1 MESTE
6 IRNTKEYIGMVAEE
20 LQRLKQR
27 ENAVILAHYY
37 VDGQVQAMADYVG
50 DSYYLA
56 KIAARSDKQT
66 IVFCG
71 VRFMGESAKILNPS
85 RRVLLPDAQAD
96 CPMAHMARAEDIRR
110 LRAEIPNLAVVCYIN
125 STAALKAESD
135 VCVTSS
141 NALKIVSALPNQDI
155 LFIPDDNLGHYIA
168 ARLPEKRFHYLGGH
182 CPVHSV
188 VLAQDVESEKLAHPA
203 AKVLT
208 HPECRGEVRALS
220 DFVGSTSEIISF
232 AEKSDAKEFILCTE
246 PGVLYELSLRC
257 AGKKFYPVTPLC
269 LDMKLVTP
277 EKVLACLN
285 GGGFEVKMG
294 EEEMNAA
301 RRPLE
306 RMLELAK

>member
-1 MESTE
+1 MDA
-6 IRNTKEYIGMVAEE
+6 RE
-20 LQRLKQR
+20 LQELKER
-27 ENAVILAHYY
+27 ADAVVLAHYY
-37 VDGQVQAMADYVG
+37 VDGTVQAMADCVG

-56 KIAARSDKQT
+56 KVAAQSEKST

-85 RRVLLPDAQAD
+85 RRVLLPDGRAD
-96 CPMAHMARAEDIRR
+96 CPMAHMAKTEDVRR
-110 LRAEIPNLAVVCYIN
+110 LRAEIPGLAVVCYIN

-141 NALKIVSALPNQDI
+141 NALKIVSALPNKDI

-182 CPVHSV
+182 CPVHAV

-220 DFVGSTSEIISF
+220 DFVGSTAEIISF
-232 AEKSDAKEFILCTE
+232 AEKSDSKEFILCTE
-246 PGVLYELSLRC
+246 PGVLYELSRRC
-257 AGKKFYPVTPLC
+257 PGKVFYPVTPVC
-269 LDMKLVTP
+269 ADMKFITP
-277 EKVLACLN
+277 EEVLACLR
-285 GGGFEVKMG
+285 GEGFEVTMSA
-294 EEEMNAA
+294 EEMDAA

>member
-1 MESTE
+1 MDA
-6 IRNTKEYIGMVAEE
+6 RE
-20 LQRLKQR
+20 LQELKER
-27 ENAVILAHYY
+27 ADAVVLAHYY
-37 VDGQVQAMADYVG
+37 VDGTVQAMADYVG

-56 KIAARSDKQT
+56 KVAAQSEKST

-85 RRVLLPDAQAD
+85 RRVLLPDGRAD
-96 CPMAHMARAEDIRR
+96 CPMAHMAKTEDVRR
-110 LRAEIPNLAVVCYIN
+110 LRAEIPGLAVVCYIN

-141 NALKIVSALPNQDI
+141 NALKIVSALPNKDI

-182 CPVHSV
+182 CPVHAV

-220 DFVGSTSEIISF
+220 DFVGSTAEIISF
-232 AEKSDAKEFILCTE
+232 AEKSDSKEFILCTE
-246 PGVLYELSLRC
+246 PGVLYELSRRC
-257 AGKKFYPVTPLC
+257 TGKVFYPVTPVC
-269 LDMKLVTP
+269 ADMKFITP
-277 EKVLACLN
+277 EEVLACLR
-285 GGGFEVKMG
+285 GEGFEVTMSA
-294 EEEMNAA
+294 EEMDAA

>member
-1 MESTE
+1 MDA
-6 IRNTKEYIGMVAEE
+6 RE
-20 LQRLKQR
+20 LQELKER
-27 ENAVILAHYY
+27 ADAVVLAHYY
-37 VDGQVQAMADYVG
+37 VDGTVQAMADYVG

-56 KIAARSDKQT
+56 KVAAQSEKST

-85 RRVLLPDAQAD
+85 RRVLLPDGRAD
-96 CPMAHMARAEDIRR
+96 CPMAHMAKTEDVRR
-110 LRAEIPNLAVVCYIN
+110 LRAEIPGLAVVCYIN

-141 NALKIVSALPNQDI
+141 NALKIVSALPNKDI

-168 ARLPEKRFHYLGGH
+168 ARLPEKRFHYMGGH
-182 CPVHSV
+182 CPVHAV
-188 VLAQDVESEKLAHPA
+188 VLAQDVESEKLARPA

-220 DFVGSTSEIISF
+220 DFVGSTAEIISF
-232 AEKSDAKEFILCTE
+232 AEKSDSKEFILCTE
-246 PGVLYELSLRC
+246 PGVLYELSRRC
-257 AGKKFYPVTPLC
+257 PGKVFYPVTPVC
-269 LDMKLVTP
+269 ADMKFITP
-277 EKVLACLN
+277 EEVLACLR
-285 GGGFEVKMG
+285 GEGFEVTMSA
-294 EEEMNAA
+294 EEMDAA

>member
-1 MESTE
+1 MDA
-6 IRNTKEYIGMVAEE
+6 RE
-20 LQRLKQR
+20 LQELKER
-27 ENAVILAHYY
+27 ADAVVLAHYY
-37 VDGQVQAMADYVG
+37 VDGTVQAMADYVG

-56 KIAARSDKQT
+56 KVAAQSEKST

-85 RRVLLPDAQAD
+85 RRVLLPDGRAD
-96 CPMAHMARAEDIRR
+96 CPMAHMAKTEDVRR
-110 LRAEIPNLAVVCYIN
+110 LRQEIPGLAVVCYIN

-141 NALKIVSALPNQDI
+141 NALKIVSALPNKDI

-182 CPVHSV
+182 CPVHAV

-220 DFVGSTSEIISF
+220 DFVGSTAEIISF
-232 AEKSDAKEFILCTE
+232 AEKSDSKEFILCTE
-246 PGVLYELSLRC
+246 PGVLYELSRRC
-257 AGKKFYPVTPLC
+257 PGKVFYPVTPVC
-269 LDMKLVTP
+269 ADMKFITP
-277 EKVLACLN
+277 EEVLACLR
-285 GGGFEVKMG
+285 GEGFEVTMSA
-294 EEEMNAA
+294 EEMDAA

>member
-1 MESTE
+1 MDA
-6 IRNTKEYIGMVAEE
+6 RE
-20 LQRLKQR
+20 LQELKER
-27 ENAVILAHYY
+27 ADAVVLAHYY
-37 VDGQVQAMADYVG
+37 VDGTVQAMADCVG

-56 KIAARSDKQT
+56 KVAAQSEKST

-85 RRVLLPDAQAD
+85 RRVLLPDGRAD
-96 CPMAHMARAEDIRR
+96 CPMAHMAKTEDVRR
-110 LRAEIPNLAVVCYIN
+110 LRREIPGLAVVCYIN

-141 NALKIVSALPNQDI
+141 NALKIASALPNKDI

-182 CPVHSV
+182 CPVHAV
-188 VLAQDVESEKLAHPA
+188 VLAQDVESEKLARPA

-220 DFVGSTSEIISF
+220 DFVGSTAEIISF
-232 AEKSDAKEFILCTE
+232 AEKSDSKEFILCTE
-246 PGVLYELSLRC
+246 PGVLYELSRRC
-257 AGKKFYPVTPLC
+257 PGKVFYPVTPVC
-269 LDMKLVTP
+269 ADMKFITP
-277 EKVLACLN
+277 EEVLACLR
-285 GGGFEVKMG
+285 GEGFEVTMSA
-294 EEEMNAA
+294 EEMDAA

>member
-1 MESTE
+1 MDA
-6 IRNTKEYIGMVAEE
+6 RE
-20 LQRLKQR
+20 LQELKER
-27 ENAVILAHYY
+27 ADAVVLAHYY
-37 VDGQVQAMADYVG
+37 VDGTVQAMADYVG

-56 KIAARSDKQT
+56 KVAAQSEKST

-85 RRVLLPDAQAD
+85 RRVLLPDGRAD
-96 CPMAHMARAEDIRR
+96 CPMAHMAKTEDVRR
-110 LRAEIPNLAVVCYIN
+110 LRAEIPGLAVVCYIN
-125 STAALKAESD
+125 SSAALKAESD

-141 NALKIVSALPNQDI
+141 NALKIVSALPNKDI

-182 CPVHSV
+182 CPVHAV

-220 DFVGSTSEIISF
+220 DFVGSTAEIISF
-232 AEKSDAKEFILCTE
+232 AEKSDSKEFILCTE
-246 PGVLYELSLRC
+246 PGVLYELSRRC
-257 AGKKFYPVTPLC
+257 PGKVFYPVTPVC
-269 LDMKLVTP
+269 ADMKFITP
-277 EKVLACLN
+277 EEVLACLR
-285 GGGFEVKMG
+285 GEGFEVTMSA
-294 EEEMNAA
+294 EEMDAA

>member
-1 MESTE
+1 MDA
-6 IRNTKEYIGMVAEE
+6 RE
-20 LQRLKQR
+20 LQELKER
-27 ENAVILAHYY
+27 ADAVVLAHYY
-37 VDGQVQAMADYVG
+37 VDGTVQAMADYVG

-56 KIAARSDKQT
+56 KVAAQSEKST

-85 RRVLLPDAQAD
+85 RRVLLPDGRAD
-96 CPMAHMARAEDIRR
+96 CPMAHMAKTEDVRR
-110 LRAEIPNLAVVCYIN
+110 LRAEIPGLAVVCYIN

-141 NALKIVSALPNQDI
+141 NALKIVSALPNKDI

-182 CPVHSV
+182 CPVHAV
-188 VLAQDVESEKLAHPA
+188 VLAQDVESEKLARPA

-220 DFVGSTSEIISF
+220 DFVGSTAEIISF
-232 AEKSDAKEFILCTE
+232 AEKSDSKEFILCTE
-246 PGVLYELSLRC
+246 PGVLYELSRRC
-257 AGKKFYPVTPLC
+257 PGKVFYPVTPVC
-269 LDMKLVTP
+269 ADMKFITP
-277 EKVLACLN
+277 EEVLACLR
-285 GGGFEVKMG
+285 GDGFEVTMSA
-294 EEEMNAA
+294 EDMDAA

>member
-1 MESTE
+1 MDA
-6 IRNTKEYIGMVAEE
+6 RE
-20 LQRLKQR
+20 LQELKER
-27 ENAVILAHYY
+27 ADAVVLAHYY
-37 VDGQVQAMADYVG
+37 VDGTVQAMADCVG

-56 KIAARSDKQT
+56 KVAEQSEKST

-85 RRVLLPDAQAD
+85 RRVLLPDGRAD
-96 CPMAHMARAEDIRR
+96 CPMAHMAKTEDVRR
-110 LRAEIPNLAVVCYIN
+110 LRAEIPGLAVVCYIN

-141 NALKIVSALPNQDI
+141 NALKIVSALPNKDI

-182 CPVHSV
+182 CPVHAV
-188 VLAQDVESEKLAHPA
+188 VLAQDVESEKLARPA

-220 DFVGSTSEIISF
+220 DFVGSTAEIISF
-232 AEKSDAKEFILCTE
+232 AEKSDSKEFILCTE
-246 PGVLYELSLRC
+246 PGVLYELSRRC
-257 AGKKFYPVTPLC
+257 PGKVFYPVTPVC
-269 LDMKLVTP
+269 ADMKFITP
-277 EKVLACLN
+277 EEVLACLR
-285 GGGFEVKMG
+285 GEGFEVTMSA
-294 EEEMNAA
+294 EEMDAA

>member
-1 MESTE
+1 MDA
-6 IRNTKEYIGMVAEE
+6 RE
-20 LQRLKQR
+20 LQELKER
-27 ENAVILAHYY
+27 ADAVVLAHYY
-37 VDGQVQAMADYVG
+37 VDGTVQAMADCVG

-56 KIAARSDKQT
+56 KVAAQSEKST

-85 RRVLLPDAQAD
+85 RRVLLPDGRAD
-96 CPMAHMARAEDIRR
+96 CPMAHMAKTEDVRR
-110 LRAEIPNLAVVCYIN
+110 LRREIPGLAVVCYIN

-141 NALKIVSALPNQDI
+141 NALKIVSALPNKDI

-182 CPVHSV
+182 CPVHAV

-220 DFVGSTSEIISF
+220 DFVGSTAEIISF
-232 AEKSDAKEFILCTE
+232 AEKSDSKEFILCTE
-246 PGVLYELSLRC
+246 PGVLYELSRRC
-257 AGKKFYPVTPLC
+257 TGKVFYPVTPVC
-269 LDMKLVTP
+269 ADMKFITP
-277 EKVLACLN
+277 EEVLACLR
-285 GGGFEVKMG
+285 GEGFEVTMSA
-294 EEEMNAA
+294 EEMDAA

>member
-1 MESTE
+1 MDA
-6 IRNTKEYIGMVAEE
+6 RE
-20 LQRLKQR
+20 LQELKER
-27 ENAVILAHYY
+27 ADAVVLAHYY
-37 VDGQVQAMADYVG
+37 VDGTVQAMADYVG

-56 KIAARSDKQT
+56 KVAAQSEKST

-85 RRVLLPDAQAD
+85 RRVLLPDGRAD
-96 CPMAHMARAEDIRR
+96 CPMAHMAKTEDVRR
-110 LRAEIPNLAVVCYIN
+110 LRREIPGLAVVCYIN

-141 NALKIVSALPNQDI
+141 NALKIVSALPNKDI

-182 CPVHSV
+182 CPVHAV
-188 VLAQDVESEKLAHPA
+188 VLAQDVESEKLARPA

-220 DFVGSTSEIISF
+220 DFVGSTAEIISF
-232 AEKSDAKEFILCTE
+232 AEKSDSKEFILCTE
-246 PGVLYELSLRC
+246 PGVLYELSRRC
-257 AGKKFYPVTPLC
+257 PGKVFYPVTPVC
-269 LDMKLVTP
+269 ADMKFITP
-277 EKVLACLN
+277 EEVLACLR
-285 GGGFEVKMG
+285 GEGFEVTMSA
-294 EEEMNAA
+294 EEMDAA

>member
-1 MESTE
+1 MD
-6 IRNTKEYIGMVAEE
+6 AEE
-20 LQRLKQR
+20 LKELKER

-37 VDGQVQAMADYVG
+37 VDGQVQAMADFVG

-56 KIAARSDKQT
+56 KVAAQSDKET
-66 IVFCG
+66 IIFCG

-85 RRVLLPDAQAD
+85 RRVLLPDERAD
-96 CPMAHMARAEDIRR
+96 CPMAHMAKAEDIRR
-110 LRAEIPNLAVVCYIN
+110 LRAEIPGLAVVCYIN

-141 NALKIVSALPNQDI
+141 NALKIVTALPNKDI

-182 CPVHSV
+182 CPVHAV
-188 VLAQDVESEKLAHPA
+188 VLAQDVENEKLAHPT

-232 AEKSDAKEFILCTE
+232 AEKSKDSEFILCTE

-277 EKVLACLN
+277 EKVLDCLR
-285 GGGFEVKMG
+285 GGGFEVKMS
-294 EEEMNAA
+294 EKEMNAA

>member
-1 MESTE
+1 MDA
-6 IRNTKEYIGMVAEE
+6 RE
-20 LQRLKQR
+20 LQELKER
-27 ENAVILAHYY
+27 ADAVVLAHYY
-37 VDGQVQAMADYVG
+37 VDGTVQAMADCVG

-56 KIAARSDKQT
+56 KVAAQSEKST

-85 RRVLLPDAQAD
+85 RRVLLPDGRAD
-96 CPMAHMARAEDIRR
+96 CPMAHMAKTEDVRR
-110 LRAEIPNLAVVCYIN
+110 LRAEIPGLAVVCYIN

-141 NALKIVSALPNQDI
+141 NALKIVSALPNKDI

-182 CPVHSV
+182 CPVHAV
-188 VLAQDVESEKLAHPA
+188 VLAQDVESEKLARPA

-220 DFVGSTSEIISF
+220 DFVGSTAEIISF
-232 AEKSDAKEFILCTE
+232 AEKSDSKEFILCTE
-246 PGVLYELSLRC
+246 PGVLYELSRRC
-257 AGKKFYPVTPLC
+257 TGKVFYPVTPVC
-269 LDMKLVTP
+269 ADMKFITP
-277 EKVLACLN
+277 EEVLACLR
-285 GGGFEVKMG
+285 GEGFEVTMSA
-294 EEEMNAA
+294 EEMDAA

>member
-1 MESTE
+1 MDA
-6 IRNTKEYIGMVAEE
+6 RE
-20 LQRLKQR
+20 LQELKER
-27 ENAVILAHYY
+27 ADAVVLAHYY
-37 VDGQVQAMADYVG
+37 VDGTVQAMADCVG

-56 KIAARSDKQT
+56 KVAAQSDKST

-85 RRVLLPDAQAD
+85 RRVLLPDGRAD
-96 CPMAHMARAEDIRR
+96 CPMAHMAKTEDVRR
-110 LRAEIPNLAVVCYIN
+110 LRAEIPGLAVVCYIN

-141 NALKIVSALPNQDI
+141 NALKIVSALPNKDI

-182 CPVHSV
+182 CPVHAV

-220 DFVGSTSEIISF
+220 DFVGSTAEIISF
-232 AEKSDAKEFILCTE
+232 AEKSDSKEFILCTE
-246 PGVLYELSLRC
+246 PGVLYELSRRC
-257 AGKKFYPVTPLC
+257 TGKVFYPVTPVC
-269 LDMKLVTP
+269 ADMKFITP
-277 EKVLACLN
+277 EEVLACLR
-285 GGGFEVKMG
+285 GEGFEVTMSA
-294 EEEMNAA
+294 EEMDAA

>member
-1 MESTE
+1 MDA
-6 IRNTKEYIGMVAEE
+6 RE
-20 LQRLKQR
+20 LQELKDR
-27 ENAVILAHYY
+27 ADTVVLAHYY
-37 VDGQVQAMADYVG
+37 VDGTVQAMADCVG

-56 KIAARSDKQT
+56 KVAAQSEKST

-85 RRVLLPDAQAD
+85 RRVLLPDGRAD
-96 CPMAHMARAEDIRR
+96 CPMAHMAKTEDVRR
-110 LRAEIPNLAVVCYIN
+110 LRREIPGLAVVCYIN

-141 NALKIVSALPNQDI
+141 NALKIVSALPNKDI

-182 CPVHSV
+182 CPVHAV
-188 VLAQDVESEKLAHPA
+188 VLAQDVESEKLARPA

-220 DFVGSTSEIISF
+220 DFVGSTAEIISF
-232 AEKSDAKEFILCTE
+232 AEKSDSKEFILCTE
-246 PGVLYELSLRC
+246 PGVLYELSRRC
-257 AGKKFYPVTPLC
+257 PGKVFYPVTPVC
-269 LDMKLVTP
+269 ADMKFITP
-277 EKVLACLN
+277 EEVLACLR
-285 GGGFEVKMG
+285 GEGFEVTMSA
-294 EEEMNAA
+294 EEMDAA

>member
-1 MESTE
+1 MDA
-6 IRNTKEYIGMVAEE
+6 RE
-20 LQRLKQR
+20 LQELKER
-27 ENAVILAHYY
+27 ADAVVLAHYY
-37 VDGQVQAMADYVG
+37 VDGTVQAMADCVG

-56 KIAARSDKQT
+56 KVAAQSEKST

-71 VRFMGESAKILNPS
+71 VRFMGESTKILNPS
-85 RRVLLPDAQAD
+85 RRVLLPDGRAD
-96 CPMAHMARAEDIRR
+96 CPMAHMAKTEDVRR
-110 LRAEIPNLAVVCYIN
+110 LRAEIPGLAVVCYIN

-141 NALKIVSALPNQDI
+141 NALKIVSALPNKDI

-182 CPVHSV
+182 CPVHAV
-188 VLAQDVESEKLAHPA
+188 VLAQDVESEKLARPA

-220 DFVGSTSEIISF
+220 DFVGSTAEIISF
-232 AEKSDAKEFILCTE
+232 AEKSDSKEFILCTE
-246 PGVLYELSLRC
+246 PGVLYELSRRC
-257 AGKKFYPVTPLC
+257 PGKVFYPVTPVC
-269 LDMKLVTP
+269 ADMKFITP
-277 EKVLACLN
+277 EEVLACLR
-285 GGGFEVKMG
+285 GEGFEVTMSA
-294 EEEMNAA
+294 EEMDAA

>member
-1 MESTE
+1 MDA
-6 IRNTKEYIGMVAEE
+6 RE
-20 LQRLKQR
+20 LQELKER
-27 ENAVILAHYY
+27 ADAVVLAHYY
-37 VDGQVQAMADYVG
+37 VDGTVQAMADCVG

-56 KIAARSDKQT
+56 KVAAQSEKST

-85 RRVLLPDAQAD
+85 RRVLLPDGRAD
-96 CPMAHMARAEDIRR
+96 CPMAHMAKTEDVRR
-110 LRAEIPNLAVVCYIN
+110 LRQEIPGLAVVCYIN

-141 NALKIVSALPNQDI
+141 NALKIVSALPNKDI

-182 CPVHSV
+182 CPVHAV

-220 DFVGSTSEIISF
+220 DFVGSTAEIISF
-232 AEKSDAKEFILCTE
+232 AEKSDSKEFILCTE
-246 PGVLYELSLRC
+246 PGVLYELSRRC
-257 AGKKFYPVTPLC
+257 TGKVFYPVTPVC
-269 LDMKLVTP
+269 ADMKFITP
-277 EKVLACLN
+277 EEVLACLR
-285 GGGFEVKMG
+285 GEGFEVTMSA
-294 EEEMNAA
+294 EEMDAA

-306 RMLELAK
+306 RMLEFAK

>member
-1 MESTE
+1 MDA
-6 IRNTKEYIGMVAEE
+6 RE
-20 LQRLKQR
+20 LQELKER
-27 ENAVILAHYY
+27 ADAVVLAHYY
-37 VDGQVQAMADYVG
+37 VDGTVQAMADCVG

-56 KIAARSDKQT
+56 KVAAQSEKST

-85 RRVLLPDAQAD
+85 RRVLLPDGRAD
-96 CPMAHMARAEDIRR
+96 CPMAHMAKTEDVRR
-110 LRAEIPNLAVVCYIN
+110 LRAEIPGLAVVCYIN

-141 NALKIVSALPNQDI
+141 NALKIVSALPNKDI

-182 CPVHSV
+182 CPVHAV
-188 VLAQDVESEKLAHPA
+188 VLAQDVESEKLARPA

-220 DFVGSTSEIISF
+220 DFVGSTAEIISF
-232 AEKSDAKEFILCTE
+232 AEKSDSKEFILCTE
-246 PGVLYELSLRC
+246 PGVLYELSRRC
-257 AGKKFYPVTPLC
+257 TGKVFYPVTPVC
-269 LDMKLVTP
+269 ADMKFITP
-277 EKVLACLN
+277 EEVLACLR
-285 GGGFEVKMG
+285 GEGFEVTMSA
-294 EEEMNAA
+294 EEMDAA

-306 RMLELAK
+306 RMLEFAK

>member
-1 MESTE
+1 MDA
-6 IRNTKEYIGMVAEE
+6 RE
-20 LQRLKQR
+20 LQELKER
-27 ENAVILAHYY
+27 ADAVVLAHYY
-37 VDGQVQAMADYVG
+37 VDGTVQAMADCVG

-56 KIAARSDKQT
+56 KVAAQSEKST

-85 RRVLLPDAQAD
+85 RRVLLPDGRAD
-96 CPMAHMARAEDIRR
+96 CPMAHMAKTEDVRR
-110 LRAEIPNLAVVCYIN
+110 LRAEIPGLAVVCYIN

-141 NALKIVSALPNQDI
+141 NALKIVSALPNKDI

-182 CPVHSV
+182 CPVHAV
-188 VLAQDVESEKLAHPA
+188 VLAQDVESEKLARPA

-220 DFVGSTSEIISF
+220 DFVGSTAEIISF
-232 AEKSDAKEFILCTE
+232 AEKSDSKEFILCTE
-246 PGVLYELSLRC
+246 PGVLYELSRRC
-257 AGKKFYPVTPLC
+257 PGKVFYPVTPVC
-269 LDMKLVTP
+269 ADMKFITP
-277 EKVLACLN
+277 EEVLACLR
-285 GGGFEVKMG
+285 GEGFEVTMSA
-294 EEEMNAA
+294 EEMDAA

>member
-1 MESTE
+1 MDA
-6 IRNTKEYIGMVAEE
+6 RE
-20 LQRLKQR
+20 LQELKER
-27 ENAVILAHYY
+27 ADAVVLAHYY
-37 VDGQVQAMADYVG
+37 VDGTVQAMADCVG

-56 KIAARSDKQT
+56 KVAAQSEKST

-85 RRVLLPDAQAD
+85 RRVLLPDGRAD
-96 CPMAHMARAEDIRR
+96 CPMAHMAKTEDVRR
-110 LRAEIPNLAVVCYIN
+110 LRREIPGLAVVCYIN

-141 NALKIVSALPNQDI
+141 NALKIVSALPNKDI

-182 CPVHSV
+182 CPVHAV
-188 VLAQDVESEKLAHPA
+188 VLAQDVESEKLARPA

-220 DFVGSTSEIISF
+220 DFVGSTAEIISF
-232 AEKSDAKEFILCTE
+232 AEKSDSKEFILCTE
-246 PGVLYELSLRC
+246 PGVLYELSRRC
-257 AGKKFYPVTPLC
+257 PGKVFYPVTPVC
-269 LDMKLVTP
+269 ADMKFITP
-277 EKVLACLN
+277 EEVLACLR
-285 GGGFEVKMG
+285 GEGFEVTMSA
-294 EEEMNAA
+294 EEMDAA

>member
-1 MESTE
+1 MDA
-6 IRNTKEYIGMVAEE
+6 RE
-20 LQRLKQR
+20 LQELKER
-27 ENAVILAHYY
+27 ADAVVLAHYY
-37 VDGQVQAMADYVG
+37 VDGTVQAMADYVG

-56 KIAARSDKQT
+56 KVAAQSEKST

-85 RRVLLPDAQAD
+85 RRVLLPDGRAD
-96 CPMAHMARAEDIRR
+96 CPMAHMAKTEDVRR
-110 LRAEIPNLAVVCYIN
+110 LRAEIPGLAVVCYIN

-135 VCVTSS
+135 ACVTSS
-141 NALKIVSALPNQDI
+141 NALKIVSALPNKDI

-182 CPVHSV
+182 CPVHAV
-188 VLAQDVESEKLAHPA
+188 VLAQDVESEKLARPA

-220 DFVGSTSEIISF
+220 DFVGSTAEIISF
-232 AEKSDAKEFILCTE
+232 AEKSDSKEFILCTE
-246 PGVLYELSLRC
+246 PGVLYELSRRC
-257 AGKKFYPVTPLC
+257 PGKVFYPVTPVC
-269 LDMKLVTP
+269 ADMKFITP
-277 EKVLACLN
+277 EEVLACLR
-285 GGGFEVKMG
+285 GEGFEVTMSA
-294 EEEMNAA
+294 EEMDAA

>member
-1 MESTE
+1 MDA
-6 IRNTKEYIGMVAEE
+6 RE
-20 LQRLKQR
+20 LQELKER
-27 ENAVILAHYY
+27 ADAVVLAHYY
-37 VDGQVQAMADYVG
+37 VDGTVQAMADCVG

-56 KIAARSDKQT
+56 KVAAQSEKST

-85 RRVLLPDAQAD
+85 RRVLLPDGRAD
-96 CPMAHMARAEDIRR
+96 CPMAHMAKTEDVRR
-110 LRAEIPNLAVVCYIN
+110 LRREIPGLAVVCYIN

-141 NALKIVSALPNQDI
+141 NALKIVSALPNKDI

-182 CPVHSV
+182 CPVHAV
-188 VLAQDVESEKLAHPA
+188 VLAQDVESEKLARPA

-220 DFVGSTSEIISF
+220 DFVGSTAEIISF
-232 AEKSDAKEFILCTE
+232 AEKSDSKEFILCTE
-246 PGVLYELSLRC
+246 PGVLYELSRRC
-257 AGKKFYPVTPLC
+257 TGKVFYPVTPVC
-269 LDMKLVTP
+269 ADMKFITP
-277 EKVLACLN
+277 EEVLACLR
-285 GGGFEVKMG
+285 GEGFEVTMSA
-294 EEEMNAA
+294 EEMDAA

>member
-1 MESTE
+1 
-6 IRNTKEYIGMVAEE
+6 MVAEE

-56 KIAARSDKQT
+56 KIAAQSDKQT

-141 NALKIVSALPNQDI
+141 NALKIVSALPNKDI

-182 CPVHSV
+182 CPVHAV
-188 VLAQDVESEKLAHPA
+188 VLAQDVESEKLARPA

-220 DFVGSTSEIISF
+220 DFVGSTAEIISF
-232 AEKSDAKEFILCTE
+232 AEKSDSKEFILCTE
-246 PGVLYELSLRC
+246 PGVLYELSRRC
-257 AGKKFYPVTPLC
+257 PGKVFYPVTPVC
-269 LDMKLVTP
+269 ADMKFITP
-277 EKVLACLN
+277 EEVLACLR
-285 GGGFEVKMG
+285 GEGFEVTMSA
-294 EEEMNAA
+294 EEMDAA